1 MREILNKIKLRI
13 RRCEAHEQATTVVFI
28 SDLKEIVS
36 ELEELEKLQ
45 DAIAN
50 LSTQIEF
57 SGDPNSY
64 YFEGVYRG
72 TDVGRDKIIYN
83 AIQES
88 NLKVFIGEPM

>member
-88 NLKVFIGEPM
+88 NNRRKNNEQL